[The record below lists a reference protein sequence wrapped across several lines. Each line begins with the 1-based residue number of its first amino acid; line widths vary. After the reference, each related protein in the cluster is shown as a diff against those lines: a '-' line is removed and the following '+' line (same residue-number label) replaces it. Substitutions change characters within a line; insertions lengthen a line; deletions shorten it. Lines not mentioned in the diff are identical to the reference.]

1 MSDKENQDLYEN
13 EGTDSVNA
21 EAMTTAFRH
30 LLAKGK
36 NLGYI
41 TMEELNKVLPPDK
54 QSSDKLEDIM
64 SSISDMG
71 INIISDSDVDESE
84 EEDSN
89 EYDYENDD
97 SSDEEVGNIDS
108 KDVGHSD
115 DPVRMYL
122 KEMGLVELLSR
133 EGEIAI
139 SKRIEAGKTVMIG
152 GLCESPMTIKA
163 ISDWRD
169 ELVAGTMQLRDIVDL
184 EVMYG
189 DDSEAMVYDDE
200 TENAGVDDLEKVTK
214 ELNEKNLDEIDDDLD
229 TDIEL
234 DDDVT
239 DDMDDS
245 DDGMESPKK
254 AAIMKIVTA
263 PDIVQHLFQQWKGS
277 FLNRFLK
284 Y

>member
-13 EGTDSVNA
+13 ESTESVNA
-21 EAMTTAFRH
+21 EAMSTAFRH

-71 INIISDSDVDESE
+71 INIISDSDADEAE
-84 EEDSN
+84 EEESN
-89 EYDYENDD
+89 EYDDEFDSDDDNDA
-97 SSDEEVGNIDS
+97 EVGNIDT

-200 TENAGVDDLEKVTK
+200 AENAGVEDLEKVTK

-229 TDIEL
+229 TDIEI
-234 DDDVT
+234 DDDVADDIDDT
-239 DDMDDS
+239 DDEIEPLDDEEVS
-245 DDGMESPKK
+245 
-254 AAIMKIVTA
+254 
-263 PDIVQHLFQQWKGS
+263 
-277 FLNRFLK
+277 
-284 Y
+284 